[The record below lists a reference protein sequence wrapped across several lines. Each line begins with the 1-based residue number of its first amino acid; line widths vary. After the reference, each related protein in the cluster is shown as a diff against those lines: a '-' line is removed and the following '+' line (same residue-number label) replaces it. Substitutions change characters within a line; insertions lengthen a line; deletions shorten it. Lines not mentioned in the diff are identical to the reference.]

1 MYNWDRIRAIIYW
14 KYNCIYLEDGEGI
27 LVEKVRGSLLLIGG
41 AEDKE
46 GEKKILK
53 RFASL
58 VREKD
63 SYLLILTSAA
73 SQAGQVGREYRE
85 IFQELGIED
94 VKILDIDS
102 RVEAMSPENAGLL
115 GKAGGI
121 FFTGGD
127 QLRITSNFGGTRAYA
142 ALKEA
147 YEGGTVVAGTSAGAS
162 AVSTIMIVG
171 GEGEDSPR
179 LNSVRLAAGLGLLEG
194 VVIDQH
200 FAQRGRMNRLL
211 FAVAYNPQIL
221 GIGIDEDTAVEF
233 QEETSFLVHGSRTVT
248 VIDGREISYSNISEL
263 EGEQPLA
270 LLNVKIHVLPAGYAY
285 NLITREVII
294 P

>member
-1 MYNWDRIRAIIYW
+1 MYNRDEIRVIIYSVTDG
-14 KYNCIYLEDGEGI
+14 LEDGEDI
-27 LVEKVRGSLLLIGG
+27 LTEKARGSLLLIGG
-41 AEDKE
+41 AEDKKR
-46 GEKKILK
+46 EKKILK
-53 RFASL
+53 RFSSL
-58 VREKD
+58 VREQG
-63 SYLLILTSAA
+63 SYLVILTSATIR
-73 SQAGQVGREYRE
+73 AGQVGREYQE
-85 IFQELGIED
+85 IFQDLGID
-94 VKILDIDS
+94 MVRILDIDS
-102 RVEAMSPENAGLL
+102 RAKAMAPENARILE
-115 GKAGGI
+115 KAGGI

-127 QLRITSNFGGTRAYA
+127 QLRITSIFGGTRAYV

-162 AVSTIMIVG
+162 VVSSIMIVG
-171 GEGEDSPR
+171 GEGEDSPQ
-179 LNSVRLAAGLGLLEG
+179 LNSVRLAAGLGLLEE

-211 FAVAYNPQIL
+211 FAVAYNPHIL
-221 GIGIDEDTAVEF
+221 GIGIDEDTAIEF
-233 QEETSFLVHGSRTVT
+233 QEEASFLVHGSRTVT

>member
-1 MYNWDRIRAIIYW
+1 MA
-14 KYNCIYLEDGEGI
+14 
-27 LVEKVRGSLLLIGG
+27 
-41 AEDKE
+41 
-46 GEKKILK
+46 
-53 RFASL
+53 
-58 VREKD
+58 
-63 SYLLILTSAA
+63 
-73 SQAGQVGREYRE
+73 
-85 IFQELGIED
+85 
-94 VKILDIDS
+94 
-102 RVEAMSPENAGLL
+102 PENARILE
-115 GKAGGI
+115 KAGGI

-127 QLRITSNFGGTRAYA
+127 QLRITSIFGGTRAYV

-147 YEGGTVVAGTSAGAS
+147 YEGGTVIAGTSAGAS
-162 AVSTIMIVG
+162 VVSSIMIVG
-171 GEGEDSPR
+171 GEGEDSPQ
-179 LNSVRLAAGLGLLEG
+179 LNSVRLAAGLGLLEE

-211 FAVAYNPQIL
+211 FAVAYNPHIL
-221 GIGIDEDTAVEF
+221 GIGIDEDTAIEF
-233 QEETSFLVHGSRTVT
+233 QEEASFLVHGSRTVT

>member
-1 MYNWDRIRAIIYW
+1 MYNRDEIRVIIYSVTDG
-14 KYNCIYLEDGEGI
+14 LEDGEDI
-27 LVEKVRGSLLLIGG
+27 LTEKARGSLLLIGG
-41 AEDKE
+41 AEDKKR
-46 GEKKILK
+46 EKKILK
-53 RFASL
+53 RFSSL
-58 VREKD
+58 VREQG
-63 SYLLILTSAA
+63 SYLVILTSATIR
-73 SQAGQVGREYRE
+73 AGQVGREYQE
-85 IFQELGIED
+85 IFQDLGID
-94 VKILDIDS
+94 MVRILDIDS
-102 RVEAMSPENAGLL
+102 RAKAMAPENARILE
-115 GKAGGI
+115 KAGGI

-127 QLRITSNFGGTRAYA
+127 QLRITSIFGGTRAYV

-147 YEGGTVVAGTSAGAS
+147 YEGGTVIAGTSAGAS
-162 AVSTIMIVG
+162 VVSSIMIVG
-171 GEGEDSPR
+171 GEGEDSPQ
-179 LNSVRLAAGLGLLEG
+179 LNSVRLAAGLGLLEE

-211 FAVAYNPQIL
+211 FAVAYNPHIL
-221 GIGIDEDTAVEF
+221 GIGIDEDTAIEF
-233 QEETSFLVHGSRTVT
+233 QEEASFLVHGSRTVT

>member
-1 MYNWDRIRAIIYW
+1 MYNRDEIRVIIYSVTDG
-14 KYNCIYLEDGEGI
+14 LEDGEDI
-27 LVEKVRGSLLLIGG
+27 LTEKARGSLLLIGG
-41 AEDKE
+41 AEDKKR
-46 GEKKILK
+46 EKKILK
-53 RFASL
+53 RFSSL
-58 VREKD
+58 VREQG
-63 SYLLILTSAA
+63 SYLVILTSATIR
-73 SQAGQVGREYRE
+73 AGQVGREYQE
-85 IFQELGIED
+85 IFQDLGID
-94 VKILDIDS
+94 MVRILDIDS
-102 RVEAMSPENAGLL
+102 RAKAMAPENARILE
-115 GKAGGI
+115 KAGGI

-127 QLRITSNFGGTRAYA
+127 QLRITSIFGGTRAYV

-147 YEGGTVVAGTSAGAS
+147 YKGGTVIAGTSAGAS
-162 AVSTIMIVG
+162 VVSSIMIVG
-171 GEGEDSPR
+171 GEGEDSPQ
-179 LNSVRLAAGLGLLEG
+179 LNSVRLAAGLGLLEE

-211 FAVAYNPQIL
+211 FAVAYNPHIL
-221 GIGIDEDTAVEF
+221 GIGIDEDTAIEF
-233 QEETSFLVHGSRTVT
+233 QEEASFLVHGSRTVT